1 MHLCRVGQCRLA
13 GSMRPGEHQPTHRR
27 SLRDPPS
34 TVHFSLLPPLF
45 YAPIKG
51 TQVMDIPEDRQQ
63 QSAAPTP
70 MNSLQN
76 PSMVNPGSSLAP
88 RVATLSE
95 EDESGANPASMLSK
109 VRFHDLSSSRRYDL
123 DRSVERIG
131 TRAGGLEMKRAHA
144 DC

>member
-1 MHLCRVGQCRLA
+1 
-13 GSMRPGEHQPTHRR
+13 
-27 SLRDPPS
+27 
-34 TVHFSLLPPLF
+34 
-45 YAPIKG
+45 
-51 TQVMDIPEDRQQ
+51 MDIPEDRQQ

-109 VRFHDLSSSRRYDL
+109 VRLHDLSPSRCYGL
-123 DRSVERIG
+123 DSSVERIRKG
-131 TRAGGLEMKRAHA
+131 GSEMMRARA